1 MKKNKKII
9 IAIAAIIVVII
20 IALVFTLVL
29 KGKNGSIFNSKSKE
43 IEEKIT
49 KMFENNKIKIEV
61 NNAAYQ
67 EGYLVIEYDV
77 TSKEGAEYFDECFD
91 TTNGLDYYLE
101 RTILL
106 NGEAVEETDQNMQ
119 FAERVSDTEAK
130 VYDFIEIEES
140 EIESNNKIEISI
152 YDTSYMF
159 TETEDDGYLD
169 EEYDESIDGTDEGEY
184 TEESEETFEEEYNEE
199 NYEEGEDEYDEEL
212 YEEVEGEYIEG
223 TDEEETNTEEELL
236 DETEDETEEYIE
248 KIEEEDDDSDPTEEY
263 TPEGTLLGKIA
274 LNLTKE
280 EITKEVRSKEL
291 IDSAYEYEDISITK
305 ANLLETS
312 FGKFLIIDSEIK
324 NVTDEEVFNDL
335 INVELNIQDENGNTI
350 TASKNSGYQIF
361 LEDGTNWG
369 KSDVETF
376 SNGTLKYRTIIS
388 LNKQSKE
395 LNKIKIVPILPTYY
409 EETEEEINAMSW
421 NKIEDK
427 TYEATSEYGGKIEIT
442 KIEEK
447 DGNINFYYKDS
458 GLITET
464 DTFIIVRNVEKGD
477 YVICDGRKITESGEK
492 VITFKMDKE
501 GTEEKDKYLDN
512 IENLEF
518 AVFEG
523 TKVTKAGEG
532 ITIEL

>member
-9 IAIAAIIVVII
+9 IAIATVIVVII
-20 IALVFTLVL
+20 LALVFTLVL
-29 KGKNGSIFNSKSKE
+29 KGKDGSIFNSTNKK

-49 KMFENNKIKIEV
+49 KMFENDKIKIEV
-61 NNAAYQ
+61 NNVAYQ

-77 TSKEGAEYFDECFD
+77 TSKEGAEYFDGCFD

-101 RTILL
+101 RTVLL
-106 NGEAVEETDQNMQ
+106 NGEEIEETDQSMQ

-130 VYDFIEIEES
+130 VYDFIEVEES
-140 EIESNNKIEISI
+140 EIESNTKIEINI

-159 TETEDDGYLD
+159 TEAEDDEYLD

-184 TEESEETFEEEYNEE
+184 TEESEETFEEEYSEE
-199 NYEEGEDEYDEEL
+199 NYEEDEYNEEL

-223 TDEEETNTEEELL
+223 TDEEEETNTEDELL
-236 DETEDETEEYIE
+236 DETEEEFIE
-248 KIEEEDDDSDPTEEY
+248 EIEEEEDYSDDTEEY

-274 LNLTKE
+274 VNLTKE
-280 EITKEVRSKEL
+280 EITKEVSSKEL
-291 IDSAYEYEDISITK
+291 IDSTYEYEDVSITK
-305 ANLLETS
+305 VNLLETS

-324 NVTDEEVFNDL
+324 NVVDEDIFNN
-335 INVELNIQDENGNTI
+335 ITNIELNIQDENGNTI
-350 TASKNSGYQIF
+350 TASQNSEYQIF

-369 KSDVETF
+369 ESDVDTF
-376 SNGTLKYRTIIS
+376 SNGILKYRTIVS
-388 LNKQSKE
+388 LNKQSEE

-409 EETEEEINAMSW
+409 EETEEELNAMSW

-458 GLITET
+458 GLITEA
-464 DTFIIVRNVEKGD
+464 DTFIIVRNIEKGD
-477 YVICDGRKITESGEK
+477 YVTCDGRKITESGEK
-492 VITFKMDKE
+492 VITFIMDQE
-501 GTEEKDKYLDN
+501 GTEEENKYLDN

-523 TKVTKAGEG
+523 AKVTKAGEG